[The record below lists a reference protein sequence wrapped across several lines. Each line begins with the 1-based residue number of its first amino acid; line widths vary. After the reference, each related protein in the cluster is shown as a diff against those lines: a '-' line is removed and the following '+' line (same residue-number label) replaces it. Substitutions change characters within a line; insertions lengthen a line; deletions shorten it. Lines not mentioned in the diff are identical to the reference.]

1 MASINVEIDIYDFM
15 DGCNKSEINE
25 VIEWLGEN
33 EGIYSH
39 RLENEE
45 LLFSHMIISEALVK
59 IGNNILRLTVEED
72 ELIQKLAN
80 RL

>member
-25 VIEWLGEN
+25 VIEWLEEN

>member
-1 MASINVEIDIYDFM
+1 MASINVEIDVYDFM
-15 DGCNKSEINE
+15 DDCNKSEINE
-25 VIEWLGEN
+25 VIEWLEEN
-33 EGIYSH
+33 EGLYSH

>member
-25 VIEWLGEN
+25 VIEWLEEN
-33 EGIYSH
+33 KGIYFH